1 MKKLAIIPLLLA
13 LCLTLNSCFLLQ
25 MIGPPPSDLSDLGE
39 PKTFEKASI
48 SLLLTDKFTETES
61 ERGFDA
67 YYTADFCGVT
77 VEKKLFTEVE
87 GSADQSN
94 EELIRYFLTS
104 IGRSDIEPQ
113 ERDGLW
119 YYVKYE
125 ENSYRCV
132 HAYVYKGG
140 DAFYIV
146 QYIMNIIDE
155 VDLQDTV
162 HEWAKATKIAPVTV
176 PPALA

>member
-1 MKKLAIIPLLLA
+1 MKKTSIILLLLA
-13 LCLTLNSCFLLQ
+13 LCLSFNSCFLLP
-25 MIGPPPSDLSDLGE
+25 IGPPPSDLSDLGE

-94 EELIRYFLTS
+94 EELIRYFLAS
-104 IGRSDIEPQ
+104 IDRSDIEPQ

>member
-39 PKTFEKASI
+39 PKTFEKAGI
-48 SLLLTDKFTETES
+48 TLTLTDKFSETVS
-61 ERGFDA
+61 EVGFAA
-67 YYTADFCGVT
+67 YYTSDFCGVA
-77 VEKKLFTEVE
+77 VDKNLFTEVE
-87 GSADQSN
+87 GSAEQSN
-94 EELIRYFLTS
+94 EEFIREFLAS

-119 YYVKYE
+119 YYVKYD
-125 ENSYRCV
+125 NSSYRCV
-132 HAYVYKGG
+132 YAYVYKGA

-155 VDLQDTV
+155 VDLQNTI
-162 HEWAKATKIAPVTV
+162 HEWAKATQIN
-176 PPALA
+176 

>member
-39 PKTFEKASI
+39 PKTFEKAGI
-48 SLLLTDKFTETES
+48 SLLLTDKFTEAES

-94 EELIRYFLTS
+94 EELIRYFLAS
-104 IGRSDIEPQ
+104 IDRSDIEPQ

-132 HAYVYKGG
+132 HAYVYKGA

>member
-39 PKTFEKASI
+39 PKTFEKAGI

-94 EELIRYFLTS
+94 EELIRYFLAS

>member
-1 MKKLAIIPLLLA
+1 MKKLTIIPLLLA

-39 PKTFEKASI
+39 PKTFEKAGI
-48 SLLLTDKFTETES
+48 TLTLTDKFSETES
-61 ERGFDA
+61 ELGFDA
-67 YYTADFCGVT
+67 YYTAVFCGVA
-77 VEKKLFTEVE
+77 VDKNLFTEVE
-87 GSADQSN
+87 GSAEQSN
-94 EELIRYFLTS
+94 EEFIRYFLAS

-132 HAYVYKGG
+132 HAYVYRGG
-140 DAFYIV
+140 DAFYLV

-176 PPALA
+176 PPALV